1 MTWTLRIGVG
11 TSPLGSKVYLDAPTN
26 NSAAKL
32 RLCKISVK
40 ISHISCTFLKYIL
53 AFSAGLNKAI
63 LNAIHGKYVWDA
75 EVQKYLQLVLI
86 TFPENQPP
94 KVCLSQRRGNL
105 QKVAKDVTNP
115 KALDAKLLRRAQL
128 ITVSE
133 GNTPRR
139 CTIQTENTELSG
151 GDNLNAIWGK
161 DDEDFVQEEEEDKE
175 DEEPGC
181 QFNVSADKGD
191 HSEERKFKCHCG
203 SAFKTNCEIFF
214 SRRFYGIMKSVLF
227 SLSP

>member
-53 AFSAGLNKAI
+53 AF
-63 LNAIHGKYVWDA
+63 
-75 EVQKYLQLVLI
+75 
-86 TFPENQPP
+86 
-94 KVCLSQRRGNL
+94 
-105 QKVAKDVTNP
+105 KDVTNP

-128 ITVSE
+128 ITVPE